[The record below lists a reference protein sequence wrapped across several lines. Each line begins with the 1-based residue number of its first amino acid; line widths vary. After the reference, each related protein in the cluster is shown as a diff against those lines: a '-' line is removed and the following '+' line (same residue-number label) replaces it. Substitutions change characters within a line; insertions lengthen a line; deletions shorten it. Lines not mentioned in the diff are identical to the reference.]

1 MRPSSSITSPRLTPM
16 RKLMR
21 RFSGSAQLHSPSC
34 TCIAAAASTAST
46 ALANSAST
54 LSPGMS
60 TTRPRCFVTT
70 SVTRPRQVVSV
81 RTVAASSSP
90 IRRLKPATSA
100 LRIAASLRGTRVAY
114 RSAEEHEAE
123 HDLYHGERLAHPAFA
138 PSAGYAFGE
147 VGKDQ
152 HARPLVGVA
161 FSPHDSRERQRQ
173 RQRFKREQRASR
185 PQRGE
190 PQLPGEAKQDERDQR
205 AAGKKQ
211 RYLASCNAISARR
224 LPCAMHSVRSASVTG
239 WSSAMPAT
247 WVAP

>member
-21 RFSGSAQLHSPSC
+21 RFSGNSQLHAPSC

-60 TTRPRCFVTT
+60 TTRPRCFATT
-70 SVTRPRQVVSV
+70 SATRPRQVVSV

-114 RSAEEHEAE
+114 RSAEKDEAQR
-123 HDLYHGERLAHPAFA
+123 DLDQREIPRQACVSPRARRTFCKVGE
-138 PSAGYAFGE
+138 
-147 VGKDQ
+147 DQ
-152 HARPLVGVA
+152 HAPPLVRSSV
-161 FSPHDSRERQRQ
+161 PDDDSFQRQ
-173 RQRFKREQRASR
+173 DEGQGFERYERSPGTQRR
-185 PQRGE
+185 E
-190 PQLPGEAKQDERDQR
+190 PQFPGKAKRNQR
-205 AAGKKQ
+205 NK
-211 RYLASCNAISARR
+211 CRR
-224 LPCAMHSVRSASVTG
+224 G
-239 WSSAMPAT
+239 D
-247 WVAP
+247 